1 MPRPMSK
8 KRHKLIVKLGVI
20 NQIESRLAGLILGSA
35 ATLEEVQQRNKP
47 NKSLCHF
54 IARFKELC
62 EGLLADDTPYNQLSG
77 MKRIIK
83 SQIEN
88 MDKAYHNDCVQ
99 QARKQQQ
106 QLISKHPKQ
115 ANKDIFSTSTGQP
128 RAGMVAVQDPITQE
142 IESEPDKIENILH
155 AFFSKS
161 LHALNPKTSQYLPEQ
176 TPRHYPWDDRAN
188 RGTPDP
194 FTLESKITRSE
205 KEGSSERQWLHI
217 FFFFGGGCYT
227 VLSKGLTE

>member
-1 MPRPMSK
+1 MVHAAHQTALQVCATKTTPSEGGKHYMPRPMSK

-128 RAGMVAVQDPITQE
+128 RAGMVALQDPITQE
-142 IESEPDKIENILH
+142 IKSEPDKLETWSMLSFQH
-155 AFFSKS
+155 
-161 LHALNPKTSQYLPEQ
+161 H
-176 TPRHYPWDDRAN
+176 
-188 RGTPDP
+188 
-194 FTLESKITRSE
+194 FTL
-205 KEGSSERQWLHI
+205 
-217 FFFFGGGCYT
+217 
-227 VLSKGLTE
+227 

>member
-1 MPRPMSK
+1 
-8 KRHKLIVKLGVI
+8 
-20 NQIESRLAGLILGSA
+20 
-35 ATLEEVQQRNKP
+35 
-47 NKSLCHF
+47 
-54 IARFKELC
+54 
-62 EGLLADDTPYNQLSG
+62 
-77 MKRIIK
+77 
-83 SQIEN
+83 
-88 MDKAYHNDCVQ
+88 
-99 QARKQQQ
+99 
-106 QLISKHPKQ
+106 
-115 ANKDIFSTSTGQP
+115 
-128 RAGMVAVQDPITQE
+128 MVAVQDPITQE

-176 TPRHYPWDDRAN
+176 TPRHFPWDDNYKAN